1 MSGKWIPLSS
11 ATASSTYIDQESYL
25 KMPHGRYHSRNF
37 LPYIT
42 IENSSSFAFVKNQK
56 TVRQPPL
63 DSSQDKARE
72 VDGSTHCASS
82 L

>member
-1 MSGKWIPLSS
+1 MSGTWIPLSS

-25 KMPHGRYHSRNF
+25 KMPHGRYHSRNS

-56 TVRQPPL
+56 TVRRPPL
-63 DSSQDKARE
+63 DSSRDKARE
-72 VDGSTHCASS
+72 VGGSARCASS